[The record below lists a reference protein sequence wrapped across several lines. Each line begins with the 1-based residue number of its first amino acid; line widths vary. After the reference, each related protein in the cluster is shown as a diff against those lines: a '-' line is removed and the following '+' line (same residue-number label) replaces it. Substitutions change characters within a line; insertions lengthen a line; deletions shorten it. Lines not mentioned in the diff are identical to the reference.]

1 MQDRFLRR
9 PEVESITGLS
19 RSTIYLMISNGEFP
33 KPARIGRR
41 AVAWRESVIQ
51 SWIESRWSMSQR
63 GRGIHVGI
71 PQKLMR
77 SDAFLSLKPN
87 SQIAIVWLD
96 LIYWE
101 STRRNPIEISQR
113 SLSEWI
119 GCSVKTAQ
127 TVLADLDDYGFLVR
141 ERAGSLKGP
150 VSGRTAIYRLTW
162 QYDNSG
168 MPPTRDYRCFHTK

>member
-1 MQDRFLRR
+1 MPRSQDG
-9 PEVESITGLS
+9 I
-19 RSTIYLMISNGEFP
+19 
-33 KPARIGRR
+33 R
-41 AVAWRESVIQ
+41 A
-51 SWIESRWSMSQR
+51 
-63 GRGIHVGI
+63 GI
-71 PQKLMR
+71 PQRLMR
-77 SDAFLSLKPN
+77 SEAFLSLKPI

-127 TVLADLDDYGFLVR
+127 SVLTDLDDHGFLVR

-162 QYDNSG
+162 RHDNSG
-168 MPPTRDYRCFHTK
+168 FPPTRDYKNFKLK